1 MDSENSLSDLVEDY
15 EQDIKTLEGQIRR
28 AKKELKSCDNYYK
41 ALELRKKIKT
51 YGDMRDELIK
61 QSDALK
67 HYYDEE
73 SKQYVKRK
81 SQRMSGGS
89 SKVIKMSSLG

>member
-1 MDSENSLSDLVEDY
+1 MSEGLGDLVATY
-15 EQDIKTLEGQIRR
+15 EQDIKTLDGQIRR

-41 ALELRKKIKT
+41 TLELRKKIKT

-61 QSDALK
+61 QADALN

-73 SKQYVKRK
+73 SKQYVKHK
-81 SQRMSGGS
+81 SQGISGGGR
-89 SKVIKMSSLG
+89 KVVKMSSLG